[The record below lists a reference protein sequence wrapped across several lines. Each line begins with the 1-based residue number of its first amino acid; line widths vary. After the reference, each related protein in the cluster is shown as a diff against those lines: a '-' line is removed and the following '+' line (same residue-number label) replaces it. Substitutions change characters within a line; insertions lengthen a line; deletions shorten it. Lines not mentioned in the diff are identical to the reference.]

1 MRTRRLSASAITVV
15 VLSVLLVMAVTI
27 GSTLAWFAS
36 QDSAT
41 GSFILGEPV
50 LVSVTDASAN
60 DTETLTML
68 IASDNLLPGMRIDP
82 DIAISLQPS
91 TTATILRARID
102 SAVVGGTGDNTLLN
116 QNFRDVLTPIIAG
129 AWVLNESDGWYYF
142 LGDAGLDARVMNTP
156 TEDSVLTAPEFGST
170 NADYDT
176 ALTAPRSLGDP
187 AENTTLASVVSGAT
201 VKTIPFLTTS
211 FRLPTTITN
220 EYALAQI
227 NVVFYIEAL
236 QDFIIIDDANVLPT
250 LGNAKTIMDSIST
263 YTPAE

>member
-15 VLSVLLVMAVTI
+15 VLSVLLIMAVTI

-50 LVSVTDASAN
+50 VVSVTEADGT

-68 IASDNLLPGMRIDP
+68 IASDNLLPGMRVNP
-82 DIAISLQPS
+82 DIAVSLQPS

-102 SAVVGGTGDNTLLN
+102 SSVTGGTGDNETLN

-129 AWVLNESDGWYYF
+129 AWVLNVDDGWYYF

-156 TEDSVLTAPEFGST
+156 TEDSVLTTPEFGST

-176 ALTAPRSLGDP
+176 ALTAPRNFGDP
-187 AENTTLASVVSGAT
+187 AEDTVLASVVSGT
-201 VKTIPFLTTS
+201 VIKTIPFLTTA

-220 EYALAQI
+220 EYATAQI
-227 NVVFYIEAL
+227 NVLFHVEAL
-236 QDFIIIDDANVLPT
+236 QDFIVIEDANVLPT
-250 LGNAKTIMDSIST
+250 LGYAKTIMDSIST
-263 YTPAE
+263 YAPVE